1 LKEIHKKKIT
11 HEENY
16 SNQDY
21 IKSFNNEDDNEE
33 DDEVP
38 EKVVQTKSGRDVKS
52 KNRKAE
58 EVSHARGSK
67 GGKNEAQVSLDKRK
81 AR

>member
-1 LKEIHKKKIT
+1 M
-11 HEENY
+11 
-16 SNQDY
+16 
-21 IKSFNNEDDNEE
+21 
-33 DDEVP
+33 P

-81 AR
+81 AREEEEEKEDETYTPKRTKKEVNNEI